1 MQTLLF
7 ILGTRPEAI
16 KLAPVILYAKAKQ
29 KQCIVKVCITAQHR
43 EMLDDVLSFFSIKPD
58 FDLNLMKP
66 GQKLASL
73 SSAIFKSLPSVFEAS
88 KPSVVIVQ
96 GDTTTAMVAGLAA
109 FYERIPVAHVEA
121 GLRSFSNEEP
131 FPEEVNRKMISQFAQ
146 WHFAP
151 TATAFNHLKSEKVL
165 GNLFITG
172 NTVIDALLLG
182 KKKLLSQKKKFIAQF
197 PFLQNKKRTIL
208 VTVHR
213 RENFGEPLLA
223 ICKAIEDTL
232 KIDNDLQCIIPVH
245 PNPMVKNVLEKYF
258 KNNDQVRLVQP
269 LAYDELIWVMMH
281 SYLIMTDSGGIQE
294 EAPSLGKPV
303 LVLRNVT
310 ERIEGVKAGTALLC
324 GNGYKKIFTAAKQLL
339 TNKEMYT
346 TMANATNPYGDGQSS
361 KAIIDNILK
370 DLSSET

>member
-1 MQTLLF
+1 MHTLLF

-16 KLAPVILYAKAKQ
+16 KLAPVILYAKLQ
-29 KQCIVKVCITAQHR
+29 KKNCVVKVCITAQHR
-43 EMLDDVLSFFSIKPD
+43 EMLDDVLSFFGIEPD

-73 SSAIFKSLPSVFEAS
+73 SSAILKTVPSVFAAS

-131 FPEEVNRKMISQFAQ
+131 YPEEVNRKIISQFAK

-151 TATAFNHLKSEKVL
+151 TGAAFDHLKREKVL
-165 GNLFITG
+165 GNLLITG

-182 KKKLLSQKKKFIAQF
+182 KKKLVAEKKKFAQRF
-197 PFLQNKKRTIL
+197 PYLQKKKRTIL

-213 RENFGEPLLA
+213 RENFGEPLLD

-232 KIDNDLQCIIPVH
+232 KLDKDVQCVIPVH
-245 PNPMVKNVLEKYF
+245 PNPMVKHVVEKYF
-258 KNNDQVRLVQP
+258 KNNDRVWLVQP

-310 ERIEGVKAGTALLC
+310 ERMEGVKAGTALLC
-324 GNGYKKIFTAAKQLL
+324 GNGYKKIFTSAKQLL
-339 TNKEMYT
+339 TSKELYAK
-346 TMANATNPYGDGQSS
+346 MANATNPYGSGKAS
-361 KAIIDNILK
+361 KEIIDRILK
-370 DLSSET
+370 DLSAEA